1 MKWDIR
7 INFSDKYAISGKK
20 GSLDEYRVCTKN
32 VRKSVKE
39 AIKAYE
45 LDNPKLL
52 YAYINN
58 RQQTKRSIRSIK
70 SENGENVTDRKEIA
84 SILNRQFKSVFIV
97 DDDKEMPEFNQ
108 RTHMEICGNC
118 NIRGKFLPN
127 RTATTWNLL
136 PSYVVNAITVNGFKS
151 KLDAHMPSGSLR
163 RSK

>member
-1 MKWDIR
+1 NRD
-7 INFSDKYAISGKK
+7 AISGKK

-45 LDNPKLL
+45 LIIISKAKDNPKLL

-58 RQQTKRSIRSIK
+58 RQQTKESIRSIK
-70 SENGENVTDRKEIA
+70 SENGEIVTDRKEIA

-108 RTHMEICGNC
+108 RTHMVFEGDVEEMF
-118 NIRGKFLPN
+118 G
-127 RTATTWNLL
+127 
-136 PSYVVNAITVNGFKS
+136 
-151 KLDAHMPSGSLR
+151 LDGI
-163 RSK
+163 